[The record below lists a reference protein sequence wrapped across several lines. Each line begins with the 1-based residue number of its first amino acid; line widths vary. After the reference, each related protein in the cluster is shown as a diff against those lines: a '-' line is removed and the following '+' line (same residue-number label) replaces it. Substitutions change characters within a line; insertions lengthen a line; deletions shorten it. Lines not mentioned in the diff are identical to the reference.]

1 MTNAAYGGRQD
12 LATRGAA
19 PPRVRLPATV
29 LAEHRAA
36 VAASREAYAALPPG
50 SPVQLAKRTSNLF
63 RFRDPLP
70 GRKAG
75 PAGGA
80 GLDVSAFTGV
90 LHVDPRR
97 RLAVVGGMTTYEDLA
112 DATLRHGLIPLV
124 VPQL

>member
-1 MTNAAYGGRQD
+1 MPVLDART
-12 LATRGAA
+12 TSGAHEA
-19 PPRVRLPATV
+19 EVARLV
-29 LAEHRAA
+29 Q
-36 VAASREAYAALPPG
+36 AYAALPPG
-50 SPVQLAKRTSNLF
+50 SPVRLAKRTSNLF

-90 LHVDPRR
+90 LHVDARR

-124 VPQL
+124 V